1 MNYRNANLN
10 TNLVMAI
17 FTLVHLLLDN
27 PKKKIN
33 KYSQYHKIL
42 IIYCYLLLNNYITL
56 KKNKATH

>member
-1 MNYRNANLN
+1 MNKEVFMNYRNAYLN

-33 KYSQYHKIL
+33 KYK
-42 IIYCYLLLNNYITL
+42 
-56 KKNKATH
+56 